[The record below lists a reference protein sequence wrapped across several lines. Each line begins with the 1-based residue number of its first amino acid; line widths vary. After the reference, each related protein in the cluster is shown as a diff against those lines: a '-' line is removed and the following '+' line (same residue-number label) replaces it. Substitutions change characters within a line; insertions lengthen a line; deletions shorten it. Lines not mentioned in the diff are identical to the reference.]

1 MCCGM
6 LQGVADSL
14 CSYGWRILAG
24 IGLQGWV
31 GAGGVCCSEL
41 CVSFVYEFTI
51 ICVSDMCVSDMCVSH
66 TVH

>member
-1 MCCGM
+1 VCCGM

-51 ICVSDMCVSDMCVSH
+51 YV
-66 TVH
+66 